1 MRRGLRPAFPQ
12 ARLRIG
18 RARARL
24 ARHLRGEQFPSF
36 RHSERSRGIPRYS
49 RGHFHGILR
58 LRGVYPER
66 AKRVEW
72 ASLRMT
78 MLEVTH
84 LSFPRFASTSMLIA
98 TVWLIPDTDS
108 AAGANIRLK

>member
-1 MRRGLRPAFPQ
+1 M
-12 ARLRIG
+12 
-18 RARARL
+18 
-24 ARHLRGEQFPSF
+24 
-36 RHSERSRGIPRYS
+36 YN

-84 LSFPRFASTSMLIA
+84 LSFPTLRLDLDVDRDCLA
-98 TVWLIPDTDS
+98 DS
-108 AAGANIRLK
+108 GH